1 MELDRKHTWMLVA
14 GGAAAFGGML
24 VTQGLNQAWR
34 VIRKEEP
41 PQDPTAWD
49 VEWKDAIAWTV
60 ATGVM
65 MGLGRLL
72 ARRGAAA
79 GWHRITGERP
89 PV

>member
-1 MELDRKHTWMLVA
+1 VKREHEWMVVA
-14 GGAAAFGGML
+14 GGAAAL
-24 VTQGLNQAWR
+24 ASVIARAGLNKAWQLATDDD
-34 VIRKEEP
+34 P

-65 MGLGRLL
+65 MGLASLL

-79 GWHRITGERP
+79 GWHRVTGERP